1 MIVNELKDIEL
12 FPEIM
17 NEFKNVDLFTELSEE
32 EMSCEINGDLI
43 ELKQGEILFNEG
55 EEAHHFYVVLQGTIQ
70 TYRIINGQ
78 KLPFTNFT
86 KGMTGGEV
94 PLLSGTHHQANCV
107 ALTDAKLL
115 RIHEKD
121 FWSMIGNCETVRTK
135 ILANMAERMQQLQL
149 LSFQREKLISLGTI
163 AAGLAHE
170 LNNPASAAKRTAE
183 NLSKTLQEFDIHSS
197 EMLKWV
203 MFKEE
208 VNKAGFPFQTI
219 VDILQ
224 IEGVNID
231 PLEKSELE
239 DELADWM
246 KGQGVE
252 GPLNIA
258 STLVS
263 VGCTKDNLSEFVKK
277 LVSEHIV
284 NFLNWL
290 QKDVEMRLLA
300 NELKESTTRISEVIS
315 AMRSYTYMDQAI
327 EKSKINLHEGI
338 DNTIII
344 LNHKLKKKKI
354 KMTKEYG
361 ENIPK
366 VSAYWSELNQV
377 WTNLIDNA
385 IDALPNE
392 GTIRI
397 KTYLDED
404 DHKTV
409 AVEIIDNDPGIP
421 KEIQHRVFEPF
432 FTTKRVGEGTGLGLE
447 ISHRIVVNQHHGS
460 INLFSEP
467 GLTRFKVCLPIDLYK
482 MQDAR

>member
-1 MIVNELKDIEL
+1 MIVNELKNMEL
-12 FPEIM
+12 FPELI
-17 NEFKNVDLFTELSEE
+17 NQIKNVDLFSELSEK

-55 EEAHHFYVVLQGTIQ
+55 DEARHFYVVLEGTIQ
-70 TYRIINGQ
+70 AYRIINGQ
-78 KLPFTNFT
+78 RLTNFT

-94 PLLSGTHHQANCV
+94 PLLLGTHHLANCV

-115 RIHEKD
+115 RLDEKS
-121 FWSMIGNCETVRTK
+121 FWTMIGNCETVRTK

-183 NLSKTLQEFDIHSS
+183 NLSKTLHEFDIHST

-208 VNKAGFPFQTI
+208 VNKEGFPFQPI
-219 VDILQ
+219 ADIIQ
-224 IEGVNID
+224 IEGVKMD
-231 PLEKSELE
+231 PLKRSELE

-246 KGQGVE
+246 KEQGVE
-252 GPLNIA
+252 DPWNIA

-263 VGCTKDNLSEFVKK
+263 VGFTKDNLSKFVKK
-277 LVSEHIV
+277 LVSEHIT

-300 NELKESTTRISEVIS
+300 NELKQSTTRISEVIS

-338 DNTIII
+338 DNTLII

-354 KMTKEYG
+354 KVTKEYG
-361 ENIPK
+361 EGIPE
-366 VSAYWSELNQV
+366 VSAYGSELNQV

-385 IDALPNE
+385 IDALADE
-392 GTIRI
+392 GNIRI
-397 KTYLDED
+397 KTYLDGD
-404 DHKTV
+404 DHNTV
-409 AVEIIDNDPGIP
+409 AVEIIDNGTGIP

-460 INLFSEP
+460 IDLFSEP
-467 GLTRFKVCLPIDLYK
+467 GFTKFRVSLPVDL
-482 MQDAR
+482 